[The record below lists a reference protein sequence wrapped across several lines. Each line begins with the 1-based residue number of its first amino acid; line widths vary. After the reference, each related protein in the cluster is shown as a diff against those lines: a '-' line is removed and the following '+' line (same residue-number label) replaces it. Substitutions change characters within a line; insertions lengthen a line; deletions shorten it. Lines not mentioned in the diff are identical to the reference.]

1 MPKVLSLRPLKDFYD
16 LGVYPSEKLFVS
28 DLDPLHPSLREKI
41 SSVDAV
47 ILPAVGIKIDSSL
60 FEASEVKLIQITGAG
75 FDRLNVIELRAL
87 GIPVANIP
95 GGSASA
101 VSEYVLTVTLFLL
114 SNLSYSTSSILQ
126 GKYSSLRHELISK
139 GINQLSG
146 LTIGIVGYGII
157 GKAVKRAFEFFEAKV
172 NFYDPWVEGSLELPD
187 ILSGSDV
194 VSIHVPLNDKTRNL
208 IGINELKSMKPGSLL
223 INASRGGV
231 VDEDSLVKMLN
242 EEHLG
247 GAAIDVFSQEPLT
260 SQSPFLKLSEKV
272 AQRVILTP
280 HIAGISRQAWTKL
293 FKDSWQ
299 NVERV
304 LLNDEPP
311 KFVVNK
317 D

>member
-28 DLDPLHPSLREKI
+28 DLDPLHASLGEKI

-60 FEASEVKLIQITGAG
+60 FETSEIKLIQITGAG
-75 FDRLNVIELRAL
+75 FDRLNVIELREL

-101 VSEYVLTVTLFLL
+101 VSEYVFTVTLSLL
-114 SNLSYSTSSILQ
+114 SNLGYSTSRILQ
-126 GKYSSLRHELISK
+126 GEYSSLRHELISK

-146 LTIGIVGYGII
+146 LTIGIIGYGII

-172 NFYDPWVEGSLELPD
+172 NFYDPWVEGSLGLPD

-194 VSIHVPLNDKTRNL
+194 VSVHVPLNDETMNL
-208 IGINELKSMKPGSLL
+208 IGINELKAMKPGSLL

-231 VDEDSLVKMLN
+231 VDEDSLVKVLN

-247 GAAIDVFSQEPLT
+247 GAAIDVYSQEPLT
-260 SQSPFLKLSEKV
+260 TQNPFLQLSEK
-272 AQRVILTP
+272 AAKRVILTP
-280 HIAGISRQAWTKL
+280 HVAGISRQAWTKL
-293 FKDSWQ
+293 FKESWK
-299 NVERV
+299 NIERV
-304 LLNDEPP
+304 LLNDEFP

-317 D
+317 V

>member
-28 DLDPLHPSLREKI
+28 DLDPSHPSLSEKI
-41 SSVDAV
+41 SSADGV

-60 FEASEVKLIQITGAG
+60 FKTSEIKLIQITGAG
-75 FDRLNVIELRAL
+75 FDRLNVIELREL

-101 VSEYVLTVTLFLL
+101 VSEYVFTVTLSLL
-114 SNLSYSTSSILQ
+114 SNLGYSTSRILQ
-126 GKYSSLRHELISK
+126 GEYSSLRHELISK

-146 LTIGIVGYGII
+146 LTIGIIGYGII

-172 NFYDPWVEGSLELPD
+172 NFYDPWVEGSLGLPD

-194 VSIHVPLNDKTRNL
+194 VSVHVPLNDETMNL
-208 IGINELKSMKPGSLL
+208 IGINELKAMKPGSLL

-231 VDEDSLVKMLN
+231 VDEDSLVKVLN

-247 GAAIDVFSQEPLT
+247 GAAIDVYSQEPLT
-260 SQSPFLKLSEKV
+260 TQNPFLQLSEK
-272 AQRVILTP
+272 AAKRVILTP
-280 HIAGISRQAWTKL
+280 HVAGISRQAWTKL
-293 FKDSWQ
+293 FKESWK
-299 NVERV
+299 NIERV
-304 LLNDEPP
+304 LLNDEFP
-311 KFVVNK
+311 KFVVNQE
-317 D
+317 

>member
-28 DLDPLHPSLREKI
+28 DLDPLHPYLGEKI

-60 FEASEVKLIQITGAG
+60 FETSEIKLIQITGAG
-75 FDRLNVIELRAL
+75 FDRLNVIELREL

-95 GGSASA
+95 GGSAST
-101 VSEYVLTVTLFLL
+101 VSEYVLTVTLSLL
-114 SNLSYSTSSILQ
+114 SNLGYSTSRILQ
-126 GKYSSLRHELISK
+126 GEYSSLRHELISK

-146 LTIGIVGYGII
+146 LTIGIIGYGII

-172 NFYDPWVEGSLELPD
+172 NFCDPWVAGSLELPD

-194 VSIHVPLNDKTRNL
+194 VSVHVPLNDETMNL
-208 IGINELKSMKPGSLL
+208 IGINELKAMKPGSIL

-231 VDEDSLVKMLN
+231 VDEDSLVKVLN

-247 GAAIDVFSQEPLT
+247 GAAIDVYSQEPLT
-260 SQSPFLKLSEKV
+260 TQNPYLQLSEK
-272 AQRVILTP
+272 AAKRVILTP
-280 HIAGISRQAWTKL
+280 HLAGISRQAWTKL
-293 FKDSWQ
+293 FKESWK
-299 NVERV
+299 NIERV
-304 LLNDEPP
+304 LLNDEFP
-311 KFVVNK
+311 KFVVNQE
-317 D
+317 

>member
-28 DLDPLHPSLREKI
+28 DLDPSHPSLHEKI

-60 FEASEVKLIQITGAG
+60 FEASEIKLIQITGAG

-101 VSEYVLTVTLFLL
+101 VSEYVFTVTLSLL
-114 SNLSYSTSSILQ
+114 SNLSYSTSRILQ
-126 GKYSSLRHELISK
+126 GEYSSLRHELISK

-146 LTIGIVGYGII
+146 LTMGIIGYGII
-157 GKAVKRAFEFFEAKV
+157 GKAVKRAFEFFGTKI
-172 NFYDPWVEGSLELPD
+172 NFYDPWVEGGLELYD
-187 ILSGSDV
+187 ILSGSDI
-194 VSIHVPLNDKTRNL
+194 VSIHVPLNDETRNL

-231 VDEDSLVKMLN
+231 VDEESLVKMLN

-247 GAAIDVFSQEPLT
+247 GVAIDVFSQEPLT
-260 SQSPFLKLSEKV
+260 SQSPFLQLSEK
-272 AQRVILTP
+272 ATKRVILTP
-280 HIAGISRQAWTKL
+280 HVAGISRQAWAKL
-293 FKDSWQ
+293 FNDSWQ
-299 NVERV
+299 NIERV
-304 LLNDEPP
+304 LLNNEFPQ
-311 KFVVNK
+311 FVVNRE
-317 D
+317 

>member
-1 MPKVLSLRPLKDFYD
+1 MPKVLSLRPMKDFYD

-28 DLDPLHPSLREKI
+28 DLDPSHPSLSEKI
-41 SSVDAV
+41 SSADGV

-60 FEASEVKLIQITGAG
+60 FKTSEIKLIQITGAG
-75 FDRLNVIELRAL
+75 FDRLNVIELREL

-101 VSEYVLTVTLFLL
+101 VSEYVFTVTLSLL
-114 SNLSYSTSSILQ
+114 SNLGYSTSRILQ
-126 GKYSSLRHELISK
+126 GEYSSLRHELISK

-146 LTIGIVGYGII
+146 LTIGIIGYGII

-172 NFYDPWVEGSLELPD
+172 NFYDPWVEGSLELPN

-194 VSIHVPLNDKTRNL
+194 VSVHVPLNDETMNL
-208 IGINELKSMKPGSLL
+208 IGINELKAMKPGSLL

-231 VDEDSLVKMLN
+231 VDEDSLVKVLN

-247 GAAIDVFSQEPLT
+247 GAAIDVYSQEPLT
-260 SQSPFLKLSEKV
+260 TQNPFLQLSEK
-272 AQRVILTP
+272 AAKRVILTP
-280 HIAGISRQAWTKL
+280 HVAGISRQAWTKL
-293 FKDSWQ
+293 FKESWK
-299 NVERV
+299 NIERV
-304 LLNDEPP
+304 LLNDELP

-317 D
+317 E

>member
-1 MPKVLSLRPLKDFYD
+1 MPKVLSLRPMKDFYD

-28 DLDPLHPSLREKI
+28 DLDPSHPSLSEKI
-41 SSVDAV
+41 SSADGV

-60 FEASEVKLIQITGAG
+60 FKTSEIKLIQITGAG
-75 FDRLNVIELRAL
+75 FDRLNVIELREL

-101 VSEYVLTVTLFLL
+101 VSEYVFTVTLSLL
-114 SNLSYSTSSILQ
+114 SNLGYSTSRILQ
-126 GKYSSLRHELISK
+126 GEYSSLRHELISK

-146 LTIGIVGYGII
+146 LTIGIIGYGII

-172 NFYDPWVEGSLELPD
+172 NFYDPWVEGSLELPN

-194 VSIHVPLNDKTRNL
+194 VSVHVPLNDETMNL
-208 IGINELKSMKPGSLL
+208 IGINELKAMKPGSLL

-231 VDEDSLVKMLN
+231 VDEDSLVKVLN

-247 GAAIDVFSQEPLT
+247 GAAIDVYSQEPLT
-260 SQSPFLKLSEKV
+260 TQNPFLQLSEK
-272 AQRVILTP
+272 AAKRVILTP
-280 HIAGISRQAWTKL
+280 HVAGISRQAWSKL
-293 FKDSWQ
+293 FKESWK
-299 NVERV
+299 NIERV
-304 LLNDEPP
+304 LLNDELP

-317 D
+317 E

>member
-1 MPKVLSLRPLKDFYD
+1 MPKVLSLRPMKDFYD

-28 DLDPLHPSLREKI
+28 DLDPSHPSLSEKI

-60 FEASEVKLIQITGAG
+60 FKTSEIKLIQITGAG
-75 FDRLNVIELRAL
+75 FDRLNVIELREL

-101 VSEYVLTVTLFLL
+101 VSEYVFTVTLSLL
-114 SNLSYSTSSILQ
+114 SNLGYSTSRILQ
-126 GKYSSLRHELISK
+126 GEYSSLRHELISK

-146 LTIGIVGYGII
+146 LTIGIIGYGII

-194 VSIHVPLNDKTRNL
+194 VSVHVPLNDETMNL
-208 IGINELKSMKPGSLL
+208 IGINELKAMKPGSLL

-231 VDEDSLVKMLN
+231 VDEDSLVKVLN

-247 GAAIDVFSQEPLT
+247 GAAIDVYSQEPLT
-260 SQSPFLKLSEKV
+260 TQNPFLQLSEK
-272 AQRVILTP
+272 AAKRVILTP
-280 HIAGISRQAWTKL
+280 HVAGISRQAWTKL
-293 FKDSWQ
+293 FKESWK
-299 NVERV
+299 NIERV
-304 LLNDEPP
+304 LLNDELP

-317 D
+317 E

>member
-1 MPKVLSLRPLKDFYD
+1 MPKVLSLRPMKDFYD

-28 DLDPLHPSLREKI
+28 DLDPSHPSLSEKI

-60 FEASEVKLIQITGAG
+60 FKTSEIKLIQITGAG
-75 FDRLNVIELRAL
+75 FDRLNVIELQEL

-101 VSEYVLTVTLFLL
+101 VSEYVFTVTLSLL
-114 SNLSYSTSSILQ
+114 SNLGYSTSRILQ
-126 GKYSSLRHELISK
+126 GEYSSLRHELISK

-146 LTIGIVGYGII
+146 LTIGIIGYGII

-194 VSIHVPLNDKTRNL
+194 VSVHVPLNDETMNL
-208 IGINELKSMKPGSLL
+208 IGINELKAMKPGSLL

-231 VDEDSLVKMLN
+231 VDEDSLVKVLN

-247 GAAIDVFSQEPLT
+247 GAAIDVYSQEPLT
-260 SQSPFLKLSEKV
+260 TQNPFLQLSEK
-272 AQRVILTP
+272 AAKRVILTP
-280 HIAGISRQAWTKL
+280 HVAGISRQAWTKL
-293 FKDSWQ
+293 FKESWK
-299 NVERV
+299 NIERV
-304 LLNDEPP
+304 LLNDELP

-317 D
+317 E

>member
-47 ILPAVGIKIDSSL
+47 ILPAVGTKIDSFI
-60 FEASEVKLIQITGAG
+60 FEASEIKLIQVTGAG
-75 FDRLNVIELRAL
+75 FDRLNVVELRAL
-87 GIPVANIP
+87 GVPVANIP

-101 VSEYVLTVTLFLL
+101 VSEYVLTVTLSLL
-114 SNLSYSTSSILQ
+114 SNLSYSTSRILQ
-126 GKYSSLRHELISK
+126 GKYSSVRQELISK

-146 LTIGIVGYGII
+146 MTIGIIGYGII

-187 ILSGSDV
+187 IFSGSDI

-260 SQSPFLKLSEKV
+260 SQNPYLQLSEKA

-280 HIAGISRQAWTKL
+280 HVAGISRQAWSKL
-293 FKDSWQ
+293 FKESWK
-299 NVERV
+299 NIERV
-304 LLNDEPP
+304 LLNDEFP
-311 KFVVNK
+311 KFVVN
-317 D
+317 